1 MDIKNVRDY
10 MNMSQKEFSEF
21 WGINI
26 NTLQNWE
33 QGRAKAP
40 DYLQN
45 IFYRYFDLDTR
56 YKAQMAAFDNF
67 RGLCSKE

>member
-1 MDIKNVRDY
+1 MDIKSVRDY

-40 DYLQN
+40 DYLNN
-45 IFYRYFDLDTR
+45 IFFKYFDLETR
-56 YKAQMAAFDNF
+56 YKNLKNLLFA
-67 RGLCSKE
+67 EI

>member
-1 MDIKNVRDY
+1 MDIKSVRDY
-10 MNMSQKEFSEF
+10 MKMSQKEFSEF

-40 DYLQN
+40 DYLQE
-45 IFYRYFDLDTR
+45 FFFRYFDLEGR
-56 YKAQMAAFDNF
+56 LKAQEKAFDNF
-67 RGLCSKE
+67 VGLCSRD